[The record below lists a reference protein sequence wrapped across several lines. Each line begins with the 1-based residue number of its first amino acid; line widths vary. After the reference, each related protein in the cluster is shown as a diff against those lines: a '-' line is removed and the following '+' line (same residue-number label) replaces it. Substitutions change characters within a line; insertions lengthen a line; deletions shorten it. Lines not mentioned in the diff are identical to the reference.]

1 AGRQPD
7 CENIAADRDIVK
19 NLVEELK
26 LQVRMLRIH
35 RNLEEPLSVRIS
47 RSRFRS
53 RLQKRVVNA
62 ASGKLS
68 ITRRI
73 KAGRNTAKRFI
84 DPGRHAL
91 RTAALE
97 PILENMGDLRL
108 RKGVRMLWIAKS
120 QQNLAIPDGVDVN
133 LAGNAL
139 ADRRRRHGEVF
150 IMTQDEFRFE
160 DRLVG

>member
-1 AGRQPD
+1 MAHLPVLRPADLGTQFDWLAAVVGHLEKAGRQPD
-7 CENIAADRDIVK
+7 RENIAADRDIVK
-19 NLVEELK
+19 YLVEELK

-84 DPGRHAL
+84 DPGRPAL
-91 RTAALE
+91 RAAALE
-97 PILENMGDLRL
+97 PVLENVQRVRL
-108 RKGVRMLWIAKS
+108 RG
-120 QQNLAIPDGVDVN
+120 
-133 LAGNAL
+133 
-139 ADRRRRHGEVF
+139 
-150 IMTQDEFRFE
+150 
-160 DRLVG
+160 